1 MANGA
6 ARKAEAMNVEGF
18 LAFLDARPREE
29 HWELHD
35 GSPRLMVGGTARHS
49 IIAGNIDRALFAAA
63 RARGCQVMRDFLVEA
78 DDFSAFDPD
87 VMIRCGPLDGEA
99 RKTADPSVVFEVHSP
114 STMRYDRG
122 FKFDRYQA
130 IASLE
135 QIVFVYQDSYRV
147 ESWLRRDTNW
157 AERPIVLTRLD
168 DSLAVPVIGAS
179 LAMTEIYLDVTP
191 SPLD

>member
-18 LAFLDARPREE
+18 LAFLDARQREE

-35 GSPRLMVGGTARHS
+35 GVPRLMVGGSIRHGVLAS
-49 IIAGNIDRALFAAA
+49 NILRAVFDPA
-63 RARGCQVMRDFLVEA
+63 RARGCRAVVSVLTRMDE
-78 DDFSAFDPD
+78 FSAFEPD
-87 VMIRCGPLDGEA
+87 VMVRCGDVRDRERA
-99 RKTADPSVVFEVHSP
+99 TDDPCIVFEVLSP
-114 STMRYDRG
+114 STMHRDRG

-130 IASLE
+130 VTSLE

-157 AERPIVLTRLD
+157 AEKPIVLTRLD
-168 DSLAVPVIGAS
+168 DSLALPVIGAS